1 MPKGVPNKS
10 CRCAQRSTRPSE
22 APIRCGLS
30 TASPWTSAT
39 RAAASSPRTPS
50 SVGCHMPQALRERYG
65 LECVPIP
72 WESLHLYCITRRGDR
87 QREEVARYI
96 KLLEGELDEA

>member
-1 MPKGVPNKS
+1 
-10 CRCAQRSTRPSE
+10 
-22 APIRCGLS
+22 
-30 TASPWTSAT
+30 
-39 RAAASSPRTPS
+39 
-50 SVGCHMPQALRERYG
+50 MPQALREHYG

-72 WESLHLYCITRRGDR
+72 GESLHLYCITRRGDR

>member
-1 MPKGVPNKS
+1 MAGGYLS
-10 CRCAQRSTRPSE
+10 YYLQSQRLRRRRRPAR
-22 APIRCGLS
+22 APVG
-30 TASPWTSAT
+30 AT
-39 RAAASSPRTPS
+39 DAF

-72 WESLHLYCITRRGDR
+72 GESLHLYCITRRGDR